1 MPEWLQV
8 LMLYFFFIPCLLGA
22 LIFFFVYLIK
32 IFSNVLRRNNIF
44 LPILHKYSEIY
55 PKDRIKRDK
64 REKDSSDETGNYI
77 IILFWGAGFTAMVL
91 LQLMGLPLIELLT
104 S

>member
-1 MPEWLQV
+1 MPEWLEV
-8 LMLYFFFIPCLLGA
+8 LGIYFFGTPALLGA

-44 LPILHKYSEIY
+44 LPKLHKYSEIY
-55 PKDRIKRDK
+55 PKDAIKQRK
-64 REKDSSDETGNYI
+64 REKDSYDEYLLI
-77 IILFWGAGFTAMVL
+77 PLFWGAGFTAMVL